1 MRYLGQHVEET
12 VNICIAVT
20 EPPRIDER
28 KEGIFEAMGNDTRDS
43 GGKSLKIF
51 IVSKDVWDSVVVL
64 IHTVNDENECFLGTV
79 FCSFPTVV
87 VAFSLSHPVVAVI
100 THLLSNRF
108 PNLRKNVSE
117 TPTEC
122 SYLGVLLCVEECAV
136 LDAKNTLPQSRFS
149 HGLQGKG
156 KYAELPSDV

>member
-64 IHTVNDENECFLGTV
+64 IHTVNDENGV
-79 FCSFPTVV
+79 FSWDC
-87 VAFSLSHPVVAVI
+87 LL
-100 THLLSNRF
+100 LLSDGSSSFFSQSPSSRGDHSSPF
-108 PNLRKNVSE
+108 ES
-117 TPTEC
+117 
-122 SYLGVLLCVEECAV
+122 
-136 LDAKNTLPQSRFS
+136 LPESKKKCQ
-149 HGLQGKG
+149 
-156 KYAELPSDV
+156 